1 MQAGMCGMRYA
12 DIHAG
17 KYAGSNAGM
26 YRDRYKK
33 VILAGMQAGGTGSM
47 HAGMQADMKEVGW

>member
-1 MQAGMCGMRYA
+1 MCGMRYA